1 MWEVNRHFRNEW
13 REYVEGK
20 INECETN
27 CTNRNVRYFYVG
39 ALVNLR
45 RVTSLELV

>member
-13 REYVEGK
+13 REYLGGK
-20 INECETN
+20 INECET
-27 CTNRNVRYFYVG
+27 TYTHRNVIYFYVG